1 MKLDGGNA
9 ALSETVKKIGNLS
22 MWSGLHD
29 HKKKCKGWAAFGS
42 LAGSNLGLRG
52 VFRDCALPSRLSKEN
67 AANSYEKHSL
77 DKRALPRADPQS
89 ADGGGHQ
96 PGRGGDLWVVATG
109 TWRVVAVVGESRAAL
124 GYLVLREQWRTRG
137 NGDLGFFQGFLMN
150 VVRKMGKITFL
161 SLFYGARDTER
172 MLQNGS
178 VIWNTPDAK

>member
-29 HKKKCKGWAAFGS
+29 HKKKCEGWAAFGS
-42 LAGSNLGLRG
+42 LTGSNLGLRG
-52 VFRDCALPSRLSKEN
+52 VFRDCVLPSRLSKEN
-67 AANSYEKHSL
+67 AAISYEKHSL

-89 ADGGGHQ
+89 ADGG
-96 PGRGGDLWVVATG
+96 DLWVVATG
-109 TWRVVAVVGESRAAL
+109 TWRLVALVGQSRAAL

-161 SLFYGARDTER
+161 SLCYGAQDTER
-172 MLQNGS
+172 MLQKGS
-178 VIWNTPDAK
+178 VIWNTPDAN